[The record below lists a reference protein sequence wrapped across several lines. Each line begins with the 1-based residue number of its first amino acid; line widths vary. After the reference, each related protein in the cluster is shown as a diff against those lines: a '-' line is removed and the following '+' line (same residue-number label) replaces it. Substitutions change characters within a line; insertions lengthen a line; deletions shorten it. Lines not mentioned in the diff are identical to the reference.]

1 MPLRLIMEFLKILGM
16 LMWSWPPGN
25 MQEPDLRMGM
35 HFPDQNHEVA
45 SRVTPSL
52 SYVPILLAII
62 DSHKSLPL
70 QWKYW
75 QLLTI
80 SIVSN
85 RPVLTSLLLWH
96 HILQRSL
103 TLQRRG
109 SQTTHAKHCLSNQH
123 VLLIVVS
130 VLPSHIAVQTHR
142 NTQVYINHKLVGLL
156 AQDTY

>member
-80 SIVSN
+80 SIVNN
-85 RPVLTSLLLWH
+85 RPVLTSLLL
-96 HILQRSL
+96 
-103 TLQRRG
+103 
-109 SQTTHAKHCLSNQH
+109 
-123 VLLIVVS
+123 
-130 VLPSHIAVQTHR
+130 
-142 NTQVYINHKLVGLL
+142 
-156 AQDTY
+156 